1 MWVLSRMCSS
11 ISQCVSHLTPHP
23 VPASPHNPHASL
35 TSYPQCLSPHTP
47 PNASPT
53 SFLNQCFSHFISHQ
67 MPLSPHTP
75 PNALI
80 TSYPTI
86 CLSPLID
93 LYLNPV
99 CSYLKGIYKFHWAEQ
114 MLKGI
119 QRAWWG
125 SSFAQA
131 GEAMQAWGPGVQPI
145 NSH

>member
-1 MWVLSRMCSS
+1 MMRPSASFLKTGLRKFQTVKREGIPKRNGKTERVTCGSCHGCVL
-11 ISQCVSHLTPHP
+11 QYHNVSHLTPHP
-23 VPASPHNPHASL
+23 VPVSPHNPHASL

-53 SFLNQCFSHFISHQ
+53 SFLNQCFSYLIPHQ
-67 MPLSPHTP
+67 TPLSPHTP

-99 CSYLKGIYKFHWAEQ
+99 CSYLKCIYKFH
-114 MLKGI
+114 
-119 QRAWWG
+119 
-125 SSFAQA
+125 
-131 GEAMQAWGPGVQPI
+131 
-145 NSH
+145 